1 MGYLG
6 GAGIVPGSSS
16 LVLVDTEFADNVK
29 LLFGTGSDVEFFF
42 DGTDMFT
49 QLAEVSAATGWMIGL
64 AASPPSPDGV
74 AVHLWRGT
82 AGSIVA
88 NASAALII
96 EDDVT
101 VYLQFLTP
109 NTIAPG
115 ILFGDPE
122 SAVAGAFT
130 YNHATDIM
138 AFTID
143 AAARFAFGVASVE
156 FQQATVISSTA
167 GAITHSPATR
177 SVFTKPI
184 NLGSPGSLTIA
195 SGAVAITG
203 PYHTLVVEGGAGSG
217 ADSLATATGGADGDL
232 LILKTTTSGANDQVT
247 ISDGTGA
254 DTFILAGG
262 ADFVMDHL
270 DDRLE
275 LLHNGTEWVERS
287 RSSNS

>member
-16 LVLVDTEFADNVK
+16 LILVDTEFADNIK

-49 QLAEVSAATGWMIGL
+49 QLAEVSATTGWMIAL

-74 AVHLWRGT
+74 SVHLWRGT
-82 AGSIVA
+82 AGSVTA
-88 NASAALII
+88 NAGAQIII
-96 EDDVT
+96 EDNAVA
-101 VYLQFLTP
+101 YLQFLTP

-122 SAVAGAFT
+122 SAIAGAIT
-130 YNHATDIM
+130 YNHASETM
-138 AFTID
+138 AFTLD
-143 AAARFAFGVASVE
+143 GVARLGYSPGVFAFQE
-156 FQQATVISSTA
+156 ATVISSAA
-167 GAITHSPATR
+167 GAITHSPTTR

-262 ADFVMDHL
+262 ADFIMDHL